1 MLLFFQFS
9 NTYRSG
15 FVTAPPFGL
24 QFSITNG
31 SSWDQILSLRL
42 NFLSPIFNHKL
53 FLGSDFV
60 IAPQFFL
67 SFIFNHKLFFL
78 GSSFAIAGANQSH
91 PTTHTRI
98 TESHLT
104 PCFRLTGQILP
115 VSSSVSKPSSIV
127 AEKVSDEQTGHRPVS
142 LHTAEPSRLLPSHS
156 PCELFRPRRFQRL
169 VLFLH
174 TSAQGLPRKDSTDTR
189 GSPPRSSREITCAN
203 WPDEF

>member
-1 MLLFFQFS
+1 MHRTS
-9 NTYRSG
+9 ASG
-15 FVTAPPFGL
+15 FWLFVVV
-24 QFSITNG
+24 FSIFKHIPVWFCHCA
-31 SSWDQILSLRL
+31 SIW
-42 NFLSPIFNHKL
+42 SP
-53 FLGSDFV
+53 
-60 IAPQFFL
+60 
-67 SFIFNHKLFFL
+67 IFNHKLFFL

-127 AEKVSDEQTGHRPVS
+127 AEKVSEEQSGHRPVS

-156 PCELFRPRRFQRL
+156 PCELFRPRRFQLL

-174 TSAQGLPRKDSTDTR
+174 TSAHGLPREDSTDTR
-189 GSPPRSSREITCAN
+189 GSPPRSSREITRAN